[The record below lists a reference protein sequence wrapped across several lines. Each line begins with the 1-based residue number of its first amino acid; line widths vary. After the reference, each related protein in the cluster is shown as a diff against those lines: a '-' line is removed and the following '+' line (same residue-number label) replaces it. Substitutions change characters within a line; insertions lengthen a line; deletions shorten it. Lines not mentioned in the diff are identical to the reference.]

1 MTTKERILERL
12 RKQHERYV
20 ERSDRLWRH
29 PCEASR
35 TSKAIAISYGLA
47 IEIVEAEF
55 EKEGEDEKQG

>member
-1 MTTKERILERL
+1 MTVKERILERL
-12 RKQHERYV
+12 KKQHERYV

-55 EKEGEDEKQG
+55 AKEGEDEKA

>member
-1 MTTKERILERL
+1 LERL

-55 EKEGEDEKQG
+55 AKEGEDGKA